1 MKGRNQKLNCR
12 INILTGLILMMLVFA
27 SSTQIYAGLPWA
39 TANGEMP
46 TLAPMLEKVTPSVV
60 RVSTRGMASSGRQP
74 NPLLDQFFGRRP
86 HSEQKQVRGLGSG
99 VVINAAKGLIVT
111 NHHVIDNSDDIRVTL
126 KDGREFDA
134 TLVGY
139 DNEVDIAVLKI
150 EAKNLIDLPFAD
162 SSSLRVGDFVVA
174 IGTPFG
180 LTQTVTSGIVSA
192 LGRSNLNIEDYENF
206 IQTDASINHGNS
218 GGALVNLK
226 GELVGINTAILG
238 PGGGSIGIGFAIPIN
253 MVRSITEQLVEHG
266 EVRRG
271 KLGVGI
277 QDLTPDLA
285 KSFMLESSQRGAAVS
300 QVEEGSPAYKAG
312 ILRMDVI
319 VAVNGKAIRNASDL
333 RNEIGLL
340 RAGSKVTLEL
350 FRDGKKQSI
359 TLKISKPEQERFKGN
374 ILSNKLDGATFG
386 NNDGT
391 GVLVTSIEAGSAAA
405 TSGLVTGDV
414 IVSINRHEITSV
426 AELSQI
432 PDGTLLLNIIRDGYG
447 LFLLIQ

>member
-1 MKGRNQKLNCR
+1 MTGCNQKSNFKT
-12 INILTGLILMMLVFA
+12 IKFTGLMLMLMFVY
-27 SSTQIYAGLPWA
+27 STQVSAGFPWA
-39 TANGEMP
+39 AANGEIP
-46 TLAPMLEKVTPSVV
+46 TLAPMLEKATPSVV
-60 RVSTRGMASSGRQP
+60 RISTSGMSSTGRQS

-86 HSEQKQVRGLGSG
+86 RSEQRQVSGLGSG

-111 NHHVIDNSDDIRVTL
+111 NHHVIENSDDIRVAL

-150 EAKNLIDLPFAD
+150 DAKNLTELPFAD

-192 LGRSNLNIEDYENF
+192 LGRSNLNIEDYEDF
-206 IQTDASINHGNS
+206 IQTDASINQGNS

-285 KSFMLESSQRGAAVS
+285 KSFMLELHQKGAAVS
-300 QVEEGSPAYKAG
+300 QVEEGSPADKAG
-312 ILRMDVI
+312 IHRMDVI
-319 VAVNGKAIRNASDL
+319 VAVNGKAIHSASDL

-340 RAGSKVTLEL
+340 RAGSKVTLGL
-350 FRDGKKQSI
+350 FRDGEKQSI
-359 TLKISKPEQERFKGN
+359 TLQLSSPEKARFKGN
-374 ILSNKLDGATFG
+374 MLSNKLDGATFG
-386 NNDGT
+386 NHDGA
-391 GVLVTSIEAGSAAA
+391 GIVVTAIEIDSPAAK
-405 TSGLVTGDV
+405 SGLVEGDV
-414 IVSINRHEITSV
+414 ILSINRHEITSV

-432 PDGTLLLNIIRDGYG
+432 PEGTLLLNIIRDGYG